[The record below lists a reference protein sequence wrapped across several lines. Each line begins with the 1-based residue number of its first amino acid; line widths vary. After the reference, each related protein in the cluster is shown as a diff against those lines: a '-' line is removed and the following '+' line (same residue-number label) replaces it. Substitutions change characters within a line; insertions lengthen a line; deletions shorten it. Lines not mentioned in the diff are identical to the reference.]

1 MKNGLINDQM
11 ILFISSRFDSKR
23 HWLFNYHHRSSLFT
37 SLCFIFITSKSFCS
51 VCDTQKEILHFI
63 EAYGENYC
71 WAPVRHVMLWWH
83 GLAQGSLYECKT
95 SMDQKFSVKRVII
108 QLHRRFCHN
117 EGKMISELRATEE
130 NSSDA
135 EWRRCIQ
142 VTHCTSTV
150 LRRPFWF
157 RFTKTSPVNAVKGST
172 NKPDASL
179 LHQNENYCSQTFLQ
193 RMWRDALR

>member
-1 MKNGLINDQM
+1 M
-11 ILFISSRFDSKR
+11 FYF
-23 HWLFNYHHRSSLFT
+23 YHV
-37 SLCFIFITSKSFCS
+37 KESFCS

-83 GLAQGSLYECKT
+83 GLAQGSLYERKT

-130 NSSDA
+130 NWVMLSDA
-135 EWRRCIQ
+135 AVSRLHIVHPRSSVGHFGLGSPKQVLSTQWREAQTNQTLLFFIRMRITAVRLSSSACGETRY
-142 VTHCTSTV
+142 VSSANAKLTLST
-150 LRRPFWF
+150 F
-157 RFTKTSPVNAVKGST
+157 
-172 NKPDASL
+172 
-179 LHQNENYCSQTFLQ
+179 E
-193 RMWRDALR
+193 